1 MRWTS
6 LANSINTACPYD
18 CPDACS
24 FLVRKVSDG
33 SLDIQPDPDLPI
45 GEKFICPKGSR
56 WDRVRNH
63 PSRIKTPLMRIGSS
77 WDPIS
82 WDEAFSVWA
91 AHSAESISRFGPL
104 SIFFLRGFGSLYFSK
119 NLLKNVF
126 ADMGGYTSTAGS
138 LCGAAGGA
146 GLRKTFGFTPVMLPD
161 TIASHSRGV
170 LLWGRNAAETNLH
183 LLPIL
188 KRVKERGGSIAAI
201 EIRQTLTTDLCDTWW
216 RTRPGSDGILALMIC
231 ARILASGSAFPSWEK
246 SVSNP
251 GAFRDLIMGLDLES
265 AMQTTGLSERDID
278 AIQRWLQS
286 NSPVVIY
293 PGYGVQRYFGG
304 SDTFHALAALSVLLG
319 GLAERGSGLVF
330 GKDEMAFFPES
341 LLRVSPVVRK
351 LPVSSWYNNGEIN
364 PTLGVAVF
372 CGANP
377 AKQSPGTNI
386 FASAISRIPFKVCV
400 DIFMTE
406 TARMCDLFLPTTLFL
421 EEGPDWRGSWWHNF
435 LSRSVRAA
443 DPPKGVLNDLEI
455 FSGYAR
461 KMGLNTDLEAERL
474 EMDRL
479 ILSDIRLKRISEGV
493 FSWDE
498 PEVWGKGGALA
509 RMPEEV
515 PSGSDFSEGL
525 RLVAVHTKDYINGQT
540 SGSRSENEEMPEI
553 YLSPSTLHRFGL
565 KDGSRVIIRGE
576 SGSLAGM
583 LVSDPGMGEG
593 FCLVR
598 QGIPG
603 VNSLTVAVA
612 SPGYGAPF
620 HENDVLITPFSELK
634 RNA

>member
-1 MRWTS
+1 
-6 LANSINTACPYD
+6 LANFIHTACPYD

-24 FLVRKVSDG
+24 FLVRKESDG
-33 SLDIQPDPDLPI
+33 SLDIKPNPEMPI

-63 PSRIKTPLMRIGSS
+63 PSRITTPLKRTGSS

-82 WDEAFSVWA
+82 WDEAFSLWA
-91 AHSAESISRFGPL
+91 AYSSESISRLGPL
-104 SIFFLRGFGSLYFSK
+104 SNFFLRGYGSLYFSK

-126 ADMGGYTSTAGS
+126 ADTGGYTSTTGS

-146 GLRKTFGFTPVMLPD
+146 GLKKTFGFTPVMLPD

-170 LLWGRNAAETNLH
+170 LLWGRNAAETNVH

-188 KRVKERGGSIAAI
+188 KRVKERGGSISAI
-201 EIRQTLTTDLCDTWW
+201 EIRQTATTDLCDSWW
-216 RTRPGSDGILALMIC
+216 RVRPGSDGILALLIS
-231 ARILASGSAFPSWEK
+231 ARILATGSAFPSWEK

-251 GAFRDLIMGLDLES
+251 EAFRDLIKGFDLDS
-265 AMQTTGLSERDID
+265 AMRTTGLSESDID
-278 AIQRWLQS
+278 AIQSWLQS
-286 NSPVVIY
+286 NSPVAIY
-293 PGYGVQRYFGG
+293 PGYGVQRYFAG

-330 GKDEMAFFPES
+330 GKDEMALFPEK
-341 LLRVSPVVRK
+341 LLRGAPVVRK
-351 LPVSSWYNNGEIN
+351 LPVSSWYTNGEII
-364 PTLGVAVF
+364 PPVGVAVI

-377 AKQSPGTNI
+377 AKQSPGTNT
-386 FASAISRIPFKVCV
+386 FASAMSRIPFKVCV
-400 DIFMTE
+400 DLFLTE

-435 LSRSVRAA
+435 LSRSEKVV

-461 KMGLNTDLEAERL
+461 KMGLHTDLAAERL
-474 EMDRL
+474 EMDRM

-509 RMPEEV
+509 RMPEV
-515 PSGSDFSEGL
+515 APPKSDFSEGL
-525 RLVAVHTKDYINGQT
+525 RLVAVHSKDYINGQT
-540 SGSRSENEEMPEI
+540 AGSRAENEEVLEI
-553 YLSPSTLHRFGL
+553 CLSPSALDRLGMKGGT
-565 KDGSRVIIRGE
+565 RVIIRGG
-576 SGSLAGM
+576 SGSLEGM
-583 LVSDPGMGEG
+583 LRSDPGMGEG
-593 FCLVR
+593 FCVVR

-603 VNSLTVAVA
+603 VNSLTVAAA

-620 HENDVLITPFSELK
+620 NENGVHIAPFSGDK
-634 RNA
+634 SSA